1 MEVHAIIA
9 EQHVAGLLLMMIGVV
24 DADGVETAIVEEET
38 SISIA
43 DEIVTCSTRILV
55 RWLNV
60 EHVAAQLRRVQ
71 LLTGTV
77 ESIDQQVIDEEF
89 STLTQLK
96 DSGHGQGS

>member
-1 MEVHAIIA
+1 
-9 EQHVAGLLLMMIGVV
+9 MMIGVV